1 VSGARRVRIIG
12 SYLSPYVR
20 KALAVVL
27 RKGLAYEIDPVVP
40 FFGNDAFTELSPI
53 RRIPVLVDGDVTLCD
68 SSVICQYLEDR
79 HPEPAV
85 YPRDVADRARAR
97 WLEEF
102 ADTRMGEVL
111 IWGLFNQVVIH
122 PNVFGTP
129 TDEAVLRKT
138 LEEDVP
144 HVLDYLERAAPADG
158 FAFGAPSIAD
168 LSVAVFFRNARWA
181 RFRIDAAR
189 WPRAAG
195 WVERTLDLPELAAL
209 RPFEDLSIRTPIPQ
223 LRAAL
228 AAAGAPITAETYI
241 DATPRR
247 GIMRI

>member
-1 VSGARRVRIIG
+1 MSEPRRVTIVG

-20 KALAVVL
+20 KALAVL
-27 RKGLAYEIDPVVP
+27 LWKGLAYEIDPIVP
-40 FFGNDAFTELSPI
+40 FLGNDAFTALSPL
-53 RRIPVLVDGDVTLCD
+53 RRIPVLIDGDVALCD

-79 HPEPAV
+79 YPEPAV

-102 ADTRMGEVL
+102 ADTRMGDVL
-111 IWGLFNQVVIH
+111 IWRLFDQVVIG
-122 PNVFGTP
+122 PNVWGQP

-138 LEEDVP
+138 LEVDVP
-144 HVLDYLERAAPADG
+144 DVLDYLERQAPAEG

-168 LSVAVFFRNARWA
+168 VAVAVFFRNARWA

-189 WPRAAG
+189 WPSAAG
-195 WVERTLDLPELAAL
+195 WVDRTLALPELVAL
-209 RPFEDLSIRTPIPQ
+209 QRFEDVSIRTPIAK

-228 AAAGAPITAETYI
+228 AEAGAPLTADTYLT
-241 DATPRR
+241 DTPRR
-247 GIMRI
+247 GILRT